1 MKFNRKLWKH
11 MKLSEH
17 VTILES
23 PQDWVYYT
31 RHGLHFNG
39 YGKET
44 ICSQLALSIGNLFQY
59 TEVPPTRLG
68 WEDKTPTSVEMTAHV
83 TCNELS
89 NIVSK
94 VVVADSSTTTEHNT
108 YKISTRQKKL
118 PANRTDYFL
127 WQF

>member
-1 MKFNRKLWKH
+1 

-23 PQDWVYYT
+23 PQERVYYT
-31 RHGLHFNG
+31 RHELHFTG
-39 YGKET
+39 YDKET

-59 TEVPPTRLG
+59 TEVPPIRLG
-68 WEDKTPTSVEMTAHV
+68 SEDKTPTSVEMIAPI

-94 VVVADSSTTTEHNT
+94 VVVADSSNTTEHNT
-108 YKISTRQKKL
+108 YKISTNQNKL
-118 PANRTDYFL
+118 PANTTEDFL

>member
-1 MKFNRKLWKH
+1 

-23 PQDWVYYT
+23 PQDRIYYT

-44 ICSQLALSIGNLFQY
+44 IGSQLALSIGNLFQY
-59 TEVPPTRLG
+59 TEVPPIRLG
-68 WEDKTPTSVEMTAHV
+68 WEDKTPTSVETIAPI

-94 VVVADSSTTTEHNT
+94 VVVADSSKTTEHNT
-108 YKISTRQKKL
+108 YKISTTQKKL
-118 PANRTDYFL
+118 PAYRTDDFS